1 MNKQF
6 FFGFLLTL
14 LLGGFIYISF
24 RSDTLIMFNWF
35 NELKLN
41 TLIIGLREYTIPFKN
56 YLPQWVI
63 FSLPDGLWIFSSTSI
78 MLLLWNNKLNIKT
91 IIWILLI
98 PLYAF
103 SIEILQLCQLY
114 PGTFDIIDIILYIFG
129 IVTPLYL
136 YTNYLNFRK
145 ND

>member
-114 PGTFDIIDIILYIFG
+114 PGTFDIIDIILYISG